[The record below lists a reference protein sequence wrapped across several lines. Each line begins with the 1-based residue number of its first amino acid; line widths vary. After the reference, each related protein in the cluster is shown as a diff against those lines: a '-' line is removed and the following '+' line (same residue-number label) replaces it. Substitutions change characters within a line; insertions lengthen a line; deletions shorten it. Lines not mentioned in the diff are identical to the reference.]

1 MIKCFNFDNDFNEFS
16 ANTYVVGEKS
26 KSCVIIDLGS
36 TSKKI
41 INFIKENFIEVK
53 AILLTHAHFDHIR
66 GINKFLEEF
75 KDVPVYIDINDYEL
89 LKDSR
94 LNCSLL
100 ANEPLLVRSNNII
113 TFKNKDI
120 LNFDD
125 LNVYQVYETPFHTE
139 GSVCFLNAKL
149 NALFSGDSL
158 FKGSIGR
165 YDLPTSNKNNIK
177 SSLEIIKEFD
187 ENLIVYPGHG
197 EITTIKEELKNNYY
211 LQ

>member
-1 MIKCFNFDNDFNEFS
+1 M
-16 ANTYVVGEKS
+16 
-26 KSCVIIDLGS
+26 
-36 TSKKI
+36 
-41 INFIKENFIEVK
+41 
-53 AILLTHAHFDHIR
+53 
-66 GINKFLEEF
+66 
-75 KDVPVYIDINDYEL
+75 
-89 LKDSR
+89 
-94 LNCSLL
+94 
-100 ANEPLLVRSNNII
+100 
-113 TFKNKDI
+113 
-120 LNFDD
+120 
-125 LNVYQVYETPFHTE
+125 NVYQVYETPFHTE

-149 NALFSGDSL
+149 SALFSGDSL

>member
-1 MIKCFNFDNDFNEFS
+1 MIKCFNFDNDLNEFS
-16 ANTYVVGEKS
+16 ANTYVVGEKT
-26 KSCVIIDLGS
+26 KSCVVIDLGS

-75 KDVPVYIDINDYEL
+75 KNVPVYVDINDYEL
-89 LKDSR
+89 LKNNR

-100 ANEPLLVRSNNII
+100 ANELVSVKTNNVI

-120 LNFDD
+120 LKFDD
-125 LNVYQVYETPFHTE
+125 VNVFEVYETPFHTE
-139 GSVCFLNAKL
+139 GSVCFLNRKL
-149 NALFSGDSL
+149 NALFTGDAL

-165 YDLPTSNKNNIK
+165 YDLPTSNKNSVR
-177 SSLEIIKEFD
+177 SSLEIIKQFD
-187 ENLIVYPGHG
+187 ANLNVYPGHG
-197 EITTIKEELKNNYY
+197 QTTTIKDELKNNYY
-211 LQ
+211 LK